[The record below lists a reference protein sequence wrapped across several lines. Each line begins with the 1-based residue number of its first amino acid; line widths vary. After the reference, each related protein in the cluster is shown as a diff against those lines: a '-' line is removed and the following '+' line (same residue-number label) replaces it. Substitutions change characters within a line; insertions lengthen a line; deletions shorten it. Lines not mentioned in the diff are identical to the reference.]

1 METVVITVLSNICF
15 HKLSVQSPHV
25 SFYFSNKEGGG
36 KTDKSEEERLQRA
49 KLQAEAAER

>member
-1 METVVITVLSNICF
+1 MYVVSSGSKC
-15 HKLSVQSPHV
+15 KLTL
-25 SFYFSNKEGGG
+25 YFINREAGG